1 MSVINKMLRDLD
13 QREGA
18 SDSVKA
24 PTAGALPLR
33 SGTHHSSAQPRA
45 ARAWMPLA
53 IAGVVLLAGGAAW
66 WWNGTRTNN
75 APAKSAPMAAAP
87 SLMPVPAP
95 TTPVVA
101 AAPVGKE
108 TAKLVAKE
116 PAKPIAIEVEKS
128 APAVALKEVPAAKD
142 SKVVAK
148 EPAKALMKEVAV
160 TAVMPAPAAVVPAP
174 VAKTAPAVVSAVTA
188 SPEPVSPAVRQIQAG
203 RDALAQA
210 QALWNAGSHDAA
222 VELLQGAIGVVE
234 RNAAA
239 SPSTAQTQLLASLA
253 RELGRMHL
261 ADGRPAAAV
270 DALTRMEPQLG
281 READIWAMRGNA
293 AQRLGRHQ
301 DSVNAYASALQLRP
315 NEQRWLL
322 GSAVSLAA
330 LGQTAQ
336 ASDMLEKARALG
348 PVSKEVQAYLR
359 QAGVRVSEP

>member
-24 PTAGALPLR
+24 PTAGAMPLR
-33 SGTHHSSAQPRA
+33 SGTSHSSTQPRA

-66 WWNGTRTNN
+66 WWSGTRTNN
-75 APAKSAPMAAAP
+75 PPANIAPMAVAP
-87 SLMPVPAP
+87 SPMPVPAP
-95 TTPVVA
+95 TTPV
-101 AAPVGKE
+101 
-108 TAKLVAKE
+108 AKE
-116 PAKPIAIEVEKS
+116 PAKPIANEVEKS
-128 APAVALKEVPAAKD
+128 APPVSQKEVPAAKD
-142 SKVVAK
+142 SKAVAK
-148 EPAKALMKEVAV
+148 ESAKALSREVAV
-160 TAVMPAPAAVVPAP
+160 TPLAPAPAAVVPAP
-174 VAKTAPAVVSAVTA
+174 LAKTAPAVVSAVTA

-239 SPSTAQTQLLASLA
+239 APSAAQTQLLAALA

-270 DALTRMEPQLG
+270 DALTRLEPQLG
-281 READIWAMRGNA
+281 READVWAMRGNA

-336 ASDMLEKARALG
+336 ASDLLEKARALG